1 MILKYNDE
9 KQDLLTSL
17 NNFVELIENLNNS
30 HEAIFGSTSRA
41 SLERNIL
48 DFFEKLVRAELGHGW
63 GFNCRIDFQIKWIKE
78 GDPVKNVRTKNRSIR

>member
-17 NNFVELIENLNNS
+17 NNFVELIESLNNS
-30 HEAIFGSTSRA
+30 HEAIFRA

-78 GDPVKNVRTKNRSIR
+78 VHPVKNVRTKNRSIR

>member
-1 MILKYNDE
+1 MMWSKTR
-9 KQDLLTSL
+9 LLTSL
-17 NNFVELIENLNNS
+17 NNFVELIESLNNS
-30 HEAIFGSTSRA
+30 HEAIFRT

>member
-1 MILKYNDE
+1 M

-17 NNFVELIENLNNS
+17 NNFVELIESLNNS

-48 DFFEKLVRAELGHGW
+48 DFFEKLVRAELGHG
-63 GFNCRIDFQIKWIKE
+63 
-78 GDPVKNVRTKNRSIR
+78 